1 MYFCFVLFL
10 LCSVVLK
17 KKKQQQTDVNTEMIL
32 TLPALFLTVIVINM
46 LFCITLL
53 KELTSFIGYFVF
65 H

>member
-17 KKKQQQTDVNTEMIL
+17 KTVVNTEMVL

-65 H
+65 D